1 MNIIKLIKMEFY
13 LPQRNKAQK
22 KVDGHRGIA
31 RYLEEKPLEKRS
43 RREQATVE
51 YNYSMAEVWQEE
63 LERLEFKIQA
73 IQRNEE

>member
-22 KVDGHRGIA
+22 KVAGHRGIA

-43 RREQATVE
+43 RREQATIE
-51 YNYSMAEVWQEE
+51 YNYHMADIWQQE
-63 LERLEFKIQA
+63 LDRLQFKISKVE
-73 IQRNEE
+73 RS